1 MLIDLMKKLILL
13 IASKVEPRTTYRP
26 ERHYMRGPG
35 PETKA
40 RSVQPGEPNRVE
52 A

>member
-1 MLIDLMKKLILL
+1 MLIEIMKRLVLL
-13 IASKVEPRTTYRP
+13 IASKVEPRKTYRP

-35 PETKA
+35 PKTKA
-40 RSVQPGEPNRVE
+40 RSAQPGEPNQVE